1 MGESIVDFAKDAEKV
16 VEGEI
21 IASNSSNPQLEVS
34 VSFGRFENDSSLS
47 WEKWSTFSQ
56 NKYLEEVGKCAT
68 PGSVAQ
74 KRAYFE
80 AHYKRVAARKA
91 EEMMEQEKQMQ
102 GGDTFRSESDQKS
115 GDQTDSEAHFE
126 IDLANSQSNAQ
137 GNDQEANFDSEI
149 SETHVH
155 DLKDDD
161 VFAIV
166 CQNSLAVGE
175 KEETDGRMDNPELDN
190 PEEELVL
197 VKEVENVPAESHGVQ
212 EIPKTLDSDVGSAP
226 EVKEV
231 KEEKPRLDLPKVPLK
246 VTPMSKERNVASVKK
261 KAVPPIAKTPEKS
274 APRVSKSIS
283 TPTPKA
289 SKSTTTPTPRA
300 SKLLSTS
307 TPKASKSTTTPTPR
321 ASKPLSTSTPRVSK
335 SISTSTPRVA
345 KSISTSTPRVAK
357 FLSTSTATPSSWSS
371 VKKGNASS
379 LPRSKKPS
387 TEETKKAPPK
397 SLHMSLNLESSP
409 TMSTSVTTT
418 TRKSFIMENMGD
430 KDIVKRAFK
439 TFQNN
444 YNQPKPSIEEKPPTP
459 KQLSTKGKE
468 SRVSSSVPVTKEN
481 GGYLEKRTAKAAPS
495 SVSLR
500 SDESADKREFSQKL
514 VAKSNAKVTERANSQ
529 PKSKDQKEAEIKK
542 LRQSLN
548 FKATPTPGVYR
559 GPKLS
564 KSTPEK
570 ESSNNET
577 HR

>member
-16 VEGEI
+16 VERETL
-21 IASNSSNPQLEVS
+21 ASNSSNPQLEVS

-56 NKYLEEVGKCAT
+56 NKYLEEVEKCAT

-80 AHYKRVAARKA
+80 AHYKRIAARKA
-91 EEMMEQEKQMQ
+91 EELMEQEKQMQ

-115 GDQTDSEAHFE
+115 GDQMDSEAHFE
-126 IDLANSQSNAQ
+126 IDLANGQSNAQ

-149 SETHVH
+149 SETHVD
-155 DLKDDD
+155 DLKEDDD
-161 VFAIV
+161 DFAVV

-175 KEETDGRMDNPELDN
+175 IEETDGRTDNPELDN

-197 VKEVENVPAESHGVQ
+197 VKEVENVPAESQGVQ
-212 EIPKTLDSDVGSAP
+212 EIPKTLDNDVGSAP

-231 KEEKPRLDLPKVPLK
+231 KEEKPRLDLRKVPQK

-283 TPTPKA
+283 TPNPKA
-289 SKSTTTPTPRA
+289 SKST
-300 SKLLSTS
+300 S
-307 TPKASKSTTTPTPR
+307 TPTPR

-335 SISTSTPRVA
+335 SISTSTPRVV

-357 FLSTSTATPSSWSS
+357 FLSTSTATSSSWSS

-379 LPRSKKPS
+379 LPRSKNPS
-387 TEETKKAPPK
+387 TEETKKAPSK

-439 TFQNN
+439 SFQNN

-468 SRVSSSVPVTKEN
+468 SRVSSSVPLTKEN

-500 SDESADKREFSQKL
+500 SDEGADKREFSQKL
-514 VAKSNAKVTERANSQ
+514 AAKSNAKVTERANSQ

-548 FKATPTPGVYR
+548 FKATPTPGIYR

-564 KSTPEK
+564 KSTSEK

>member
-1 MGESIVDFAKDAEKV
+1 MGESIVDFAKDAEKA
-16 VEGEI
+16 VERETL
-21 IASNSSNPQLEVS
+21 ASNSSNPQLEVS

-56 NKYLEEVGKCAT
+56 NKYLEEVEKCAT

-80 AHYKRVAARKA
+80 AHYKRIAARKA
-91 EEMMEQEKQMQ
+91 EELMEQEKQMQ

-115 GDQTDSEAHFE
+115 GDQMDSEAHFE

-137 GNDQEANFDSEI
+137 GNDREANFDSEI
-149 SETHVH
+149 SETHVD
-155 DLKDDD
+155 DLKEDD

-175 KEETDGRMDNPELDN
+175 KEETDGRTDNPELDN

-197 VKEVENVPAESHGVQ
+197 VKEVENVPAESQGVQ
-212 EIPKTLDSDVGSAP
+212 EIPKTLDNDVGSAP

-231 KEEKPRLDLPKVPLK
+231 KEEKPRLDLRKVPQK

-289 SKSTTTPTPRA
+289 SKSTSTPTPRA
-300 SKLLSTS
+300 SKPLSTS
-307 TPKASKSTTTPTPR
+307 TPR

-357 FLSTSTATPSSWSS
+357 FLSTSTATSSSWSS

-379 LPRSKKPS
+379 LPRRKNPS
-387 TEETKKAPPK
+387 TEETKKAPSK

-439 TFQNN
+439 SFQNN

-468 SRVSSSVPVTKEN
+468 SRVSSSVPLTKEN

-500 SDESADKREFSQKL
+500 SDESADKREFSQKMA
-514 VAKSNAKVTERANSQ
+514 AKSNAKVTERANSQ

-564 KSTPEK
+564 KSTSEK

>member
-21 IASNSSNPQLEVS
+21 VASNSSNPQLEVS

-115 GDQTDSEAHFE
+115 GDQMDSEAHFE

-149 SETHVH
+149 SEAHVD
-155 DLKDDD
+155 DLKEDD
-161 VFAIV
+161 VFATV

-175 KEETDGRMDNPELDN
+175 KEETDDRTDNPELDN

-197 VKEVENVPAESHGVQ
+197 VKEVENVPAESQGVQ
-212 EIPKTLDSDVGSAP
+212 EIPKTLDNDVGSAP

-231 KEEKPRLDLPKVPLK
+231 KEEKPRLDLRKVPLK

-357 FLSTSTATPSSWSS
+357 FLSTSTATPASRSS
-371 VKKGNASS
+371 VKKSTVSS
-379 LPRSKKPS
+379 FPRSKNPS
-387 TEETKKAPPK
+387 TEETKEVPPK
-397 SLHMSLNLESSP
+397 RLHLSLNLESSP
-409 TMSTSVTTT
+409 TMSGSAFVTTT
-418 TRKSFIMENMGD
+418 TRKSSIMENMGD

-444 YNQPKPSIEEKPPTP
+444 YNQPQPSNEEKPPTP

-468 SRVSSSVPVTKEN
+468 SRVSTSVPLTKEN
-481 GGYLEKRTAKAAPS
+481 GGYLDKRTAKAAPS

-500 SDESADKREFSQKL
+500 SDDCVDKREISQKL
-514 VAKSNAKVTERANSQ
+514 AAKSNAKVTEKAHSQ

-542 LRQSLN
+542 LRRSLN
-548 FKATPTPGVYR
+548 FKATPTPCVHR
-559 GPKLS
+559 GQKVS
-564 KSTPEK
+564 EK
-570 ESSNNET
+570 
-577 HR
+577 

>member
-16 VEGEI
+16 VERETL
-21 IASNSSNPQLEVS
+21 ASNSSNPQLEVS

-56 NKYLEEVGKCAT
+56 NKYLEEVEKCAT

-80 AHYKRVAARKA
+80 AHYKRIAARKA
-91 EEMMEQEKQMQ
+91 EELMEQEKQMQ

-115 GDQTDSEAHFE
+115 GDQMDSEAHFE
-126 IDLANSQSNAQ
+126 IDLANGQSNAQ

-149 SETHVH
+149 SETHVD
-155 DLKDDD
+155 DLKEDDD
-161 VFAIV
+161 DFAVV

-175 KEETDGRMDNPELDN
+175 IEETDGRTDNPELDN

-197 VKEVENVPAESHGVQ
+197 VKEVENVPAESQGVQ
-212 EIPKTLDSDVGSAP
+212 EIPKTLDNDVGSAP

-231 KEEKPRLDLPKVPLK
+231 KEEKPRLDLRKVPQK

-283 TPTPKA
+283 TPNPKA
-289 SKSTTTPTPRA
+289 SKST
-300 SKLLSTS
+300 S
-307 TPKASKSTTTPTPR
+307 TPTPR

-335 SISTSTPRVA
+335 SISTSTPRVV

-357 FLSTSTATPSSWSS
+357 FLSTSTATSSSWSS

-379 LPRSKKPS
+379 LPRSKNPS
-387 TEETKKAPPK
+387 TEETKKAPSK

-439 TFQNN
+439 SFQNN

-468 SRVSSSVPVTKEN
+468 SRVSSSVPLTKEN

-500 SDESADKREFSQKL
+500 SDEGADKREFSQKL
-514 VAKSNAKVTERANSQ
+514 AAKSNAKVTERANSQ
-529 PKSKDQKEAEIKK
+529 PKSKEAEIKK

-548 FKATPTPGVYR
+548 FKATPTPGIYR

-564 KSTPEK
+564 KSTSEK

>member
-1 MGESIVDFAKDAEKV
+1 MGESIVDFARDAEKV
-16 VEGEI
+16 VERETL
-21 IASNSSNPQLEVS
+21 ASNSSNPHLEVS

-56 NKYLEEVGKCAT
+56 NKYLEEVEKCAT

-80 AHYKRVAARKA
+80 AHYKRIAARKA
-91 EEMMEQEKQMQ
+91 EELMEQEKQMQ

-115 GDQTDSEAHFE
+115 GDQMDSEAHFE

-137 GNDQEANFDSEI
+137 GNDREANFDSEI
-149 SETHVH
+149 SETHVD
-155 DLKDDD
+155 DLKEDD

-175 KEETDGRMDNPELDN
+175 KEETDGRTDNPELDN

-197 VKEVENVPAESHGVQ
+197 VKEVENVPAESQGVQ
-212 EIPKTLDSDVGSAP
+212 EIPKTLDNDVGSAP

-231 KEEKPRLDLPKVPLK
+231 KEEKPRLDLRK

-289 SKSTTTPTPRA
+289 SKST
-300 SKLLSTS
+300 S
-307 TPKASKSTTTPTPR
+307 TPTPR

-357 FLSTSTATPSSWSS
+357 FLSTSTATSSSWSS

-379 LPRSKKPS
+379 LPRSKNPS
-387 TEETKKAPPK
+387 TEETKKAPSK

-439 TFQNN
+439 SFQNN

-468 SRVSSSVPVTKEN
+468 SRVSSSVPLTKEN

-500 SDESADKREFSQKL
+500 SDESTDKREFSQKL
-514 VAKSNAKVTERANSQ
+514 AAKPNVKVTERANSQ

-564 KSTPEK
+564 KSTSEK